1 MCFQILL
8 ENNGIQMYNF
18 STLTHSFENTLK
30 SKHEGI
36 LSNKQSLKANI
47 KQFCICSPNKMPH
60 FTENCFSCGKRGTYF
75 QIQESFSTTRQTQ

>member
-18 STLTHSFENTLK
+18 STPTYSFENTLK

-36 LSNKQSLKANI
+36 LSNK
-47 KQFCICSPNKMPH
+47 
-60 FTENCFSCGKRGTYF
+60 TEFKS
-75 QIQESFSTTRQTQ
+75 QH